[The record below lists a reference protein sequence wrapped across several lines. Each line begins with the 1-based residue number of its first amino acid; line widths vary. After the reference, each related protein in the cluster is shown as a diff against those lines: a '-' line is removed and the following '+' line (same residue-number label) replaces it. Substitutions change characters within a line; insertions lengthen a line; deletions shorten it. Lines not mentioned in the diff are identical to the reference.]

1 MTFTMIEQY
10 LGGVQMAK
18 FEFLNISRLY
28 SVLIFNRKYFGMIKC
43 NFLCISGPCIISD
56 SSNQLEPRNINSKI
70 YISVILVD

>member
-28 SVLIFNRKYFGMIKC
+28 SVLISNREYLNAYFYALFQI
-43 NFLCISGPCIISD
+43 
-56 SSNQLEPRNINSKI
+56 PRIH
-70 YISVILVD
+70 

>member
-28 SVLIFNRKYFGMIKC
+28 SVLISNREYLNAYFYALFHIPRINNGPRTFPGSIV
-43 NFLCISGPCIISD
+43 FVLIIRISWG
-56 SSNQLEPRNINSKI
+56 
-70 YISVILVD
+70 

>member
-28 SVLIFNRKYFGMIKC
+28 SVLILNRKPEHQTSTI
-43 NFLCISGPCIISD
+43 N
-56 SSNQLEPRNINSKI
+56 RNYKA
-70 YISVILVD
+70 YKQ

>member
-28 SVLIFNRKYFGMIKC
+28 SVLISNREYLNAYFYALFQIPRINKDLRTVPGSIVFVVM
-43 NFLCISGPCIISD
+43 LRISWG
-56 SSNQLEPRNINSKI
+56 
-70 YISVILVD
+70 

>member
-28 SVLIFNRKYFGMIKC
+28 SVLISNREYLNAYFYALFHI
-43 NFLCISGPCIISD
+43 
-56 SSNQLEPRNINSKI
+56 PRI
-70 YISVILVD
+70 Y